1 MKYFLA
7 SGALAL
13 MLFFPWTVA
22 ADLPESGTNMPNCV
36 EINDNFSRIEQLI
49 VSGALRTANRV
60 LSGQERAFSYDKQ
73 RPYSEYLDYTTNL
86 IKSRNPQAS
95 RLCPIVTP
103 TVEILTKQN
112 DWPAITT
119 VGDLIAPFELR
130 RADHAKGILLIHGL
144 TDSPFVFHDL
154 AAHFYQQ
161 GFNVR
166 TLLIPGHGTAAS
178 DLIDVE
184 LQQWQQAASYAIE
197 RAMIDFDQV
206 YLGGFST
213 GGALILDYLM
223 THRLADNKVKGV
235 FLWSPASKAKSDFAW
250 LAKYVDYIPFV
261 DWLAKEA
268 DIDFAKYESF
278 PFNAA
283 AQVNTLM
290 ERIVGESADPQ
301 RIRAD
306 IPLFVVAS
314 EHDQTIATEATLAL
328 IQAWHDPIIKKHT
341 DLDTIIY
348 YGDPN
353 RVNANLPSSVNIIV
367 PSCTKGEL
375 CQSVFDVAHTAP
387 TNSPANAHY
396 GVNGKYRNCSH
407 YLTDMDKFSACK
419 QAEEV
424 IVGER
429 TEQNLNR
436 DKVLKRLT
444 YNPFFDEMLVEIN
457 KFLAKTSTP

>member
-1 MKYFLA
+1 MKLFLA
-7 SGALAL
+7 AGALVL
-13 MLFFPWTVA
+13 MLLVSGMVA
-22 ADLPESGTNMPNCV
+22 AALPESGTNMPNCI
-36 EINDNFSRIEQLI
+36 EINDDFSRIEHLMA
-49 VSGALRTANRV
+49 SGELRTANKV
-60 LSGQERAFSYDKQ
+60 LSGQEFSFSYDKQ
-73 RPYSEYLDYTTNL
+73 QPYRQYLDYATNR

-103 TVEILTKQN
+103 VIEILTKQN
-112 DWPAITT
+112 DWTAITT

-144 TDSPFVFHDL
+144 TDSPYVFHEL
-154 AAHFYQQ
+154 AAYFYQQ

-184 LQQWQQAASYAIE
+184 LEQWQQAASYAIE

-213 GGALILDYLM
+213 GGTLILDYFM
-223 THRLADNKVKGV
+223 THKLANNKVAGV
-235 FLWSPASKAKSDFAW
+235 FLWSPALKAKSNFAW

-290 ERIVGESADPQ
+290 ERVVRESTVPD
-301 RIRAD
+301 RIIAD

-328 IQAWHDPIIKKHT
+328 MRAWHDPVIKKHT
-341 DLDTIIY
+341 GLDTIIY
-348 YGDPN
+348 YGDPD
-353 RVNANLPSSVNIIV
+353 RVNAYLPSTVNIIV
-367 PSCTKGEL
+367 PSCAKGEL
-375 CQSVFDVAHTAP
+375 CQSVYDIAHTAP

-419 QAEEV
+419 QAREV

-436 DKVLKRLT
+436 NKVLKRLT
-444 YNPFFDEMLVEIN
+444 YNPFFDEMLAEIN